1 MGQDIPNQKGFK
13 MNDWF
18 KTFMYVECWIDNA
31 KNPKG
36 GIQ

>member
-1 MGQDIPNQKGFK
+1 MTSQIKKDLKL
-13 MNDWF
+13 NDWF
-18 KTFMYVECWIDNA
+18 KTFVYVECWIDNA